1 MKIVYIGKSDELAE
15 KLIERMGQEGNDVY
29 LLSNAN
35 LPHKLVSLHH
45 HYYRNPQKGEAF
57 EQLLCSI
64 SPDIVIFAGDYYIS
78 SRYKEEVDEDLT
90 LLAHSLRAVTTLS
103 NVKFILLSSIEVYGN
118 TAIKADES
126 LTYSTVSER
135 GIHFVREEQ
144 LLEIYHK
151 QYNNINAVI
160 LRASQLYTNHPKTG
174 NEDFLSQSYSAA
186 INGYVNIKDDI
197 IQPLHIYDFV
207 DAIKRVIDNSEQYIY
222 NVSGSIEISMKQIYQ
237 LICQQEKI
245 QQKAIHWENSDHVTI
260 ADSSLIRQQLG
271 WTNFRNLEEQ
281 IQNNEI
287 RYTRVLT
294 NEKKQKKNYLS
305 SNIRLTI
312 ENILIFTV
320 FFALQS
326 FFGAHSLFS
335 QINWL
340 LIYVILISISYPVS
354 QSTLAAVLASGAY
367 LYEHSINVFK
377 TNTFYTYADSVLV
390 IMEYAF
396 ISLIV
401 SYSIN
406 TFRQKVKN
414 ERLDYEMLNQEYED
428 LKAINEENVL
438 IKKEYE
444 ERILTSKSS
453 FPKLYSMIS
462 RLMVEEPE
470 RILMETMQVI
480 SELMRTDTVAV
491 YRTKEKN
498 PWLRLVGALTVD
510 SAMEE
515 KTWNLLNSPKI
526 YDAVMRGELYQGEL
540 GSDDPAVVLPIMCW
554 GVPEAVVLIK
564 KIPYECESLYHVN
577 LLKTM
582 SLLLRDSMEK
592 ALKYEDVSRK
602 DHYIENTEVLK
613 LEAFYKRILL
623 AKEKADKYVAEYC
636 VVEFI
641 YSGSLISAANMLAQ
655 ILRVT
660 DCLGTDEK
668 GKLFALLD
676 NTNHKN
682 LECLEKRLLSCNV
695 EMRLIMDESVM
706 IADKAILDSLL
717 YGKKVII

>member
-15 KLIERMGQEGNDVY
+15 KLVERMGQEGNDVY
-29 LLSNAN
+29 LLSNKN
-35 LPHKLVSLHH
+35 LPHKSISLH
-45 HYYRNPQKGEAF
+45 YFYRSPHKGETF

-64 SPDIVIFAGDYYIS
+64 SPDIVIYAGNYYIS
-78 SRYKEEVDEDLT
+78 SGYKEEADEDIT
-90 LLAHSLRAVTTLS
+90 LLAHSLRAVNTLS

-118 TAIKADES
+118 TAVKADEY

-144 LLEIYHK
+144 LLDIYHK
-151 QYNNINAVI
+151 QYNMDAVI

-174 NEDFLSQSYSAA
+174 NDDFLSRSYFAA
-186 INGYVNIKDDI
+186 VQANDCMQNDI
-197 IQPLHIYDFV
+197 IQPLHVFDFV
-207 DAIKRVIDNSEQYIY
+207 DAIIRVIDNGEQYIY
-222 NVSGSIEISMKQIYQ
+222 NVCGSIEISMKRIYQ

-245 QQKAIHWENSDHVTI
+245 QQKAIRWENPAYVTI
-260 ADSSLIRQQLG
+260 ADSSLISQKLG
-271 WTNFRNLEEQ
+271 WTNFRNLEEE

-287 RYTRVLT
+287 RYECALT
-294 NEKKQKKNYLS
+294 NEKNQKKHFLS
-305 SNIRLTI
+305 SNIRQTI
-312 ENILIFTV
+312 ENILIFAV

-326 FFGAHSLFS
+326 FFSSHSLFS

-340 LIYVILISISYPVS
+340 LIYVILISVSYNIY

-367 LYEHSINVFK
+367 LYGHNINIFEI
-377 TNTFYTYADSVLV
+377 NTFYSYVNNVLV
-390 IMEYAF
+390 VMEYVF
-396 ISLIV
+396 ISLMV
-401 SYSIN
+401 SYTIN
-406 TFRQKVKN
+406 MLRQKAKN
-414 ERLDYEMLNQEYED
+414 DRLDFEMLKEEYED

-444 ERILTSKSS
+444 ERILTSKSG
-453 FPKLYSMIS
+453 FPKLYSLVS

-480 SELMRTDTVAV
+480 SELIQTDTVAV
-491 YRTKEKN
+491 YRSKEKS
-498 PWLRLVGALTVD
+498 PWLRLVGALTD
-510 SAMEE
+510 NSAMEG
-515 KTWNLLNSPKI
+515 KTWNLSNSPKI
-526 YDAVMRGELYQGEL
+526 YDAVMQGELYQGEL
-540 GSDDPAVVLPIMCW
+540 GSEDPAIVLPIVCW

-564 KIPYECESLYHVN
+564 KIPYEHETLYHVN

-592 ALKYEDVSRK
+592 ALQYEELSRK
-602 DHYIENTEVLK
+602 DHYVEGTEILK

-641 YSGSLISAANMLAQ
+641 YSGSLISVASMLSQ

-676 NTNHKN
+676 NTNQKN
-682 LECLEKRLLSCNV
+682 LEYLQKRLLSCNV
-695 EMRLIMDESVM
+695 GIHLVMDESVKVVDEAM
-706 IADKAILDSLL
+706 LDSMI
-717 YGKKVII
+717 YGEKVMI